1 MFNFPKKKTEVSTE
15 VLIKFIWV
23 SSFLAMIFALPP
35 LALFL
40 GIYFLTGELIIG
52 AVIGF
57 GLHFVILAF
66 SGRISKQNTL
76 PLELGSIYWHFLDIL
91 WVYLFLFLL
100 FIR

>member
-1 MFNFPKKKTEVSTE
+1 MFNFKKKKTEVSTE
-15 VLIKFIWV
+15 LLIKFIWV

-35 LALFL
+35 LAVFL

-66 SGRISKQNTL
+66 SGKISKVITKL
-76 PLELGSIYWHFLDIL
+76 MS
-91 WVYLFLFLL
+91 
-100 FIR
+100 

>member
-1 MFNFPKKKTEVSTE
+1 MFGFKKKKTEISTE
-15 VLIKFIWV
+15 LLIKFIWV

-35 LALFL
+35 LAVFL

-66 SGRISKQNTL
+66 SGKISKVITKL
-76 PLELGSIYWHFLDIL
+76 MS
-91 WVYLFLFLL
+91 
-100 FIR
+100 

>member
-1 MFNFPKKKTEVSTE
+1 MFNFPKKKTEISTE

-66 SGRISKQNTL
+66 SGRISKTITKL
-76 PLELGSIYWHFLDIL
+76 VS
-91 WVYLFLFLL
+91 
-100 FIR
+100 

>member
-1 MFNFPKKKTEVSTE
+1 MFNFRKKKTEISTE

-35 LALFL
+35 LAVFL

-52 AVIGF
+52 AIIGF

-66 SGRISKQNTL
+66 SGKISKAITKL
-76 PLELGSIYWHFLDIL
+76 VS
-91 WVYLFLFLL
+91 
-100 FIR
+100 

>member
-1 MFNFPKKKTEVSTE
+1 MFNFRKKKTEISTE
-15 VLIKFIWV
+15 VLVKFIWV
-23 SSFLAMIFALPP
+23 SSFLAMIFSIPP

-66 SGRISKQNTL
+66 SGKISKKITKIM
-76 PLELGSIYWHFLDIL
+76 S
-91 WVYLFLFLL
+91 
-100 FIR
+100 

>member
-35 LALFL
+35 LAVFL

-66 SGRISKQNTL
+66 SGKISKAITKL
-76 PLELGSIYWHFLDIL
+76 VS
-91 WVYLFLFLL
+91 
-100 FIR
+100 

>member
-1 MFNFPKKKTEVSTE
+1 MFNFKKKKTDISTE
-15 VLIKFIWV
+15 LLIKFIWV

-35 LALFL
+35 LAVFL

-66 SGRISKQNTL
+66 SGKISKVITKL
-76 PLELGSIYWHFLDIL
+76 MS
-91 WVYLFLFLL
+91 
-100 FIR
+100 